1 MSCYNYLYII
11 VAQMWPECGPKAAR
25 MRPEFK
31 ILRPEIS
38 PCKFP
43 VARAQPGLKLQARN
57 PTRTMKKVARPS
69 PKCNLTVNPLSSE
82 RREELCDP
90 SKKYSPRD
98 ALSHYHFRDGEA
110 L

>member
-1 MSCYNYLYII
+1 
-11 VAQMWPECGPKAAR
+11 MWPECGPKAAR

-69 PKCNLTVNPLSSE
+69 PNFFETTLRLFGCYICFFAIKVIVPLKE
-82 RREELCDP
+82 
-90 SKKYSPRD
+90 
-98 ALSHYHFRDGEA
+98 DGRKIFK
-110 L
+110 

>member
-1 MSCYNYLYII
+1 
-11 VAQMWPECGPKAAR
+11 MWPECGPKAAR

-57 PTRTMKKVARPS
+57 PTRTMKKGARPS
-69 PKCNLTVNPLSSE
+69 PSFEAFVIVIKISSFGFENSTLNLTNNIRKSNLVLV
-82 RREELCDP
+82 EELKTSKP
-90 SKKYSPRD
+90 SGSLY
-98 ALSHYHFRDGEA
+98 AYF
-110 L
+110 

>member
-1 MSCYNYLYII
+1 
-11 VAQMWPECGPKAAR
+11 MWPECGPKAAR

-69 PKCNLTVNPLSSE
+69 PM
-82 RREELCDP
+82 RF
-90 SKKYSPRD
+90 SKLLFMYVSTW
-98 ALSHYHFRDGEA
+98 YHQVFRYFIVSGEYKS
-110 L
+110 LFLHNNGDLPMTSV

>member
-1 MSCYNYLYII
+1 
-11 VAQMWPECGPKAAR
+11 MWPECGPKAAR

-57 PTRTMKKVARPS
+57 PTRTMKKGARPS
-69 PKCNLTVNPLSSE
+69 PTVATSTEITRKVVLF
-82 RREELCDP
+82 
-90 SKKYSPRD
+90 KGIQY
-98 ALSHYHFRDGEA
+98 
-110 L
+110 

>member
-1 MSCYNYLYII
+1 
-11 VAQMWPECGPKAAR
+11 MWPECGPKAAR

-69 PKCNLTVNPLSSE
+69 PRTKIIC
-82 RREELCDP
+82 
-90 SKKYSPRD
+90 K
-98 ALSHYHFRDGEA
+98 
-110 L
+110 

>member
-1 MSCYNYLYII
+1 
-11 VAQMWPECGPKAAR
+11 MWPECGPKAAR

-57 PTRTMKKVARPS
+57 PTCTMKKVARPS
-69 PKCNLTVNPLSSE
+69 PNYT
-82 RREELCDP
+82 
-90 SKKYSPRD
+90 SKKNTTIYNIFMKIFL
-98 ALSHYHFRDGEA
+98 A
-110 L
+110 

>member
-1 MSCYNYLYII
+1 
-11 VAQMWPECGPKAAR
+11 MWPECGPKAAR

-69 PKCNLTVNPLSSE
+69 PSSLHLMMGIRNPGGKPDLFCYPNLTRLQKMVNQIRGNPTFL
-82 RREELCDP
+82 L
-90 SKKYSPRD
+90 PRPD
-98 ALSHYHFRDGEA
+98 MNPTLAT
-110 L
+110 

>member
-1 MSCYNYLYII
+1 
-11 VAQMWPECGPKAAR
+11 MWPECGPKAAR

-69 PKCNLTVNPLSSE
+69 PTWYGIKHRKKSAIRLASKIIADQSQKASNPNM
-82 RREELCDP
+82 
-90 SKKYSPRD
+90 
-98 ALSHYHFRDGEA
+98 ALFF
-110 L
+110 

>member
-1 MSCYNYLYII
+1 
-11 VAQMWPECGPKAAR
+11 MWPECGPKAAR

-69 PKCNLTVNPLSSE
+69 PTNFLVPDFVIRHKIK
-82 RREELCDP
+82 D
-90 SKKYSPRD
+90 
-98 ALSHYHFRDGEA
+98 FRTDIG
-110 L
+110 

>member
-1 MSCYNYLYII
+1 
-11 VAQMWPECGPKAAR
+11 MWPECGPKAAR

-69 PKCNLTVNPLSSE
+69 PIVTCIVYTIHHIIIVLLT
-82 RREELCDP
+82 
-90 SKKYSPRD
+90 
-98 ALSHYHFRDGEA
+98 
-110 L
+110 

>member
-1 MSCYNYLYII
+1 
-11 VAQMWPECGPKAAR
+11 MWPECGPKAAR

-69 PKCNLTVNPLSSE
+69 PTSIHYLSKEIFKKNLP
-82 RREELCDP
+82 
-90 SKKYSPRD
+90 KYVLIFIYSTKSYIPI
-98 ALSHYHFRDGEA
+98 
-110 L
+110 

>member
-1 MSCYNYLYII
+1 
-11 VAQMWPECGPKAAR
+11 MWPECGPKAAR

-69 PKCNLTVNPLSSE
+69 PNFFFQSPPL
-82 RREELCDP
+82 
-90 SKKYSPRD
+90 K
-98 ALSHYHFRDGEA
+98 
-110 L
+110 

>member
-1 MSCYNYLYII
+1 
-11 VAQMWPECGPKAAR
+11 MWPECGPKAAR

-57 PTRTMKKVARPS
+57 PTRTMKKVTRPS
-69 PKCNLTVNPLSSE
+69 PT
-82 RREELCDP
+82 
-90 SKKYSPRD
+90 KYKTTLVD
-98 ALSHYHFRDGEA
+98 EFCQKL
-110 L
+110 

>member
-1 MSCYNYLYII
+1 
-11 VAQMWPECGPKAAR
+11 MWPECGPKAAR

-69 PKCNLTVNPLSSE
+69 PKSWQPKLLHTKMYIWTSYSS
-82 RREELCDP
+82 RLD
-90 SKKYSPRD
+90 
-98 ALSHYHFRDGEA
+98 
-110 L
+110 